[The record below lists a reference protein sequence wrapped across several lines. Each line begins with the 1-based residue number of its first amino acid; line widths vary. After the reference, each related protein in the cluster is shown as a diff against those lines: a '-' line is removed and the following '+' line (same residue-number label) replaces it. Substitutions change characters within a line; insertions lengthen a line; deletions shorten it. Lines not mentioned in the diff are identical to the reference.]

1 MVINEVGLVLYFCK
15 RGFIIKN
22 NTIVTIAQ
30 QVSHSVFLLHVKVTD
45 NFAGINLTLFRTW
58 IELFAMNVDVLVEA
72 MRFLT
77 AGMH

>member
-15 RGFIIKN
+15 RGFVIKN

-45 NFAGINLTLFRTW
+45 NFAGINLTLLRTW